1 MVITFVVDN
10 CLDPKNGTSMT
21 AYRFIEGL
29 RARGHEVRTL
39 TIGDAAPDNYFVEE
53 AQYGFISEIGHWHG
67 FRFAKFDEKTVRRA
81 LEGSDIVHFLLPL
94 PFEIRVYHLARKMGI
109 PCSAAF
115 HMQPENAFILIKYRS
130 PVTQSISCFIKCSIR
145 ISGIFIAHPTL
156 LHRR

>member
-10 CLDPKNGTSMT
+10 CMDPKNGTSMT

-109 PCSAAF
+109 P
-115 HMQPENAFILIKYRS
+115 
-130 PVTQSISCFIKCSIR
+130 
-145 ISGIFIAHPTL
+145 
-156 LHRR
+156 

>member
-10 CLDPKNGTSMT
+10 CMDPKNGTSMT

-67 FRFAKFDEKTVRRA
+67 FRFAKFDEKNRSSCVGR
-81 LEGSDIVHFLLPL
+81 LG
-94 PFEIRVYHLARKMGI
+94 Y
-109 PCSAAF
+109 CSLFAAF
-115 HMQPENAFILIKYRS
+115 AL
-130 PVTQSISCFIKCSIR
+130 
-145 ISGIFIAHPTL
+145 
-156 LHRR
+156 

>member
-10 CLDPKNGTSMT
+10 CMDPKNGTSMT

-29 RARGHEVRTL
+29 RARVHEVRTL

-81 LEGSDIVHFLLPL
+81 LEGRPVGSNL
-94 PFEIRVYHLARKMGI
+94 HLCPIGKFAVRKPAG
-109 PCSAAF
+109 C
-115 HMQPENAFILIKYRS
+115 QP
-130 PVTQSISCFIKCSIR
+130 V
-145 ISGIFIAHPTL
+145 
-156 LHRR
+156 